1 VTNVS
6 VCVSVREHISET
18 TRPNFITFTR
28 GVTRSS
34 GGVAIRHI
42 IRVGPIVADIMF
54 S

>member
-1 VTNVS
+1 MTKVS

-28 GVTRSS
+28 GVTR
-34 GGVAIRHI
+34 GVAIRHI